1 MKNKLLIG
9 LCGVGIIAGLV
20 TAFRVYTVGFESY
33 AKTDVLVWTLPI
45 ASYIFLSLTSAGLA
59 FVSSIPT
66 VFGIERYQP
75 IKKRTVLLE
84 VSVLFGAFVCLILH
98 LGSPLNVFYFFF
110 SPNPASP
117 LWWLAILYGIYAA
130 VLLVSF
136 WKLSNNQDVKSLSF
150 GVFFIAIATST
161 TLAWLLGMTDAR
173 PALNGPFMA
182 LYFPLTALACGF
194 AVLLMFTPAK
204 ATFGNP
210 QPMDRTP
217 LLDEMAKLL
226 GIIIGVSLVLF
237 LWRTIMGAVSSSA
250 VEYDAFRH
258 MIGSISYNI
267 ELWIGLVVPFVLLM
281 IPSVRSTAGGK
292 VAATALV
299 LFGMLAGRLEF
310 ILTAEVVPMGSLR
323 ELRPEIVS
331 YMPHLWEVF
340 VLLFGLSTV
349 LLVYTLGQRFLKLD
363 AVPE

>member
-1 MKNKLLIG
+1 MKDKLLIG
-9 LCGVGIIAGLV
+9 LCGIGIIAGLA
-20 TAFRVYTVGFESY
+20 TTFRVYSVGFESY

-66 VFGIERYQP
+66 VFGIERYQS

-98 LGSPLNVFYFFF
+98 LGSPLNVFYFIV

-117 LWWLAILYGIYAA
+117 LWWLAILYGIYSA
-130 VLLVSF
+130 VLLVMF
-136 WKLSNNQDVKSLSF
+136 WKLHNDQDVKSLSF
-150 GVFFIAIATST
+150 AVFFIAIATST
-161 TLAWLLGMTDAR
+161 TLAWLLGMPDAR

-204 ATFGNP
+204 EAYGNP
-210 QPMDRTP
+210 QPIDRTP

-226 GIIIGVSLVLF
+226 GIIIGISLVLF
-237 LWRTIMGAVSSSA
+237 LWRTIMGAGSSSA
-250 VEYDAFRH
+250 VEYAAFKH
-258 MIGSISYNI
+258 MTGSISYNI
-267 ELWIGLVVPFVLLM
+267 ELWIGLVIPFVLLM
-281 IPSVRSTAGGK
+281 IPSVRSTVGGK
-292 VAATALV
+292 ATATAFIL
-299 LFGMLAGRLEF
+299 LGMLAGRLEF
-310 ILTAEVVPMGSLR
+310 ILTSEVMPMGSLG
-323 ELRPEIVS
+323 ELRPQLVS
-331 YMPHLWEVF
+331 YMPNVWEVL

-349 LLVYTLGQRFLKLD
+349 LLVYTLGNRFLKLD
-363 AVPE
+363 AAPE